1 MPQHRLGL
9 VSLLRFFDFML
20 CESCFRRER
29 QNRFGLEL
37 PEAKVGHA
45 LVIVLEHDVA
55 ILVVYHGTKLLKLL
69 QRDDRCNSALIKPH
83 LFEISE

>member
-1 MPQHRLGL
+1 M
-9 VSLLRFFDFML
+9 RFFDFML

-37 PEAKVGHA
+37 PEV
-45 LVIVLEHDVA
+45 VLEHDVA
-55 ILVVYHGTKLLKLL
+55 ILVIYHETKLLKLL
-69 QRDDRCNSALIKPH
+69 QRDDRCHSALIKPH